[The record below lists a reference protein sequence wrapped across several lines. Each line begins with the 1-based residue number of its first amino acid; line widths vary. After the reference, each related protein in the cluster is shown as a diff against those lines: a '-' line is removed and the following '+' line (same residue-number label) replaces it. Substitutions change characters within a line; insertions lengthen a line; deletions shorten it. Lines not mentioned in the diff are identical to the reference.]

1 MKRYLVLFLL
11 CALLFASCKTEP
23 LTLLI
28 GTYTAEG
35 SEGIYRCQFNPVT
48 GEATLPEAI
57 IKADNPSYL
66 ALSED
71 NTLLYAVSEG
81 RQSALNAYRYDAATD
96 SFSLLS
102 SKPTLSPGP
111 CYVALFG
118 GYAYTANYTGGS
130 LTAFPVAEDGS
141 LGEPLLAEY
150 SDEQHRSHV
159 HGVFPA
165 PDGQSIYVTDLGR
178 SEIFQIEP
186 PLKELSRVSLAE
198 GSGPRHMAFAKSGKQ
213 AYALN
218 ELSGTVVAFDIENDG
233 LHLKQEI
240 ASDSVGGGG
249 SADIHLSPD
258 GRFLYSSNRLKAD
271 GISVFRVDE
280 ADGTLEK
287 VAYTNT
293 GIHPRNFVLSPDGE
307 FLLCAERDSDCI
319 EIFRRN
325 RLTGELTPTEHS
337 IKVSMP
343 VCLKWMKK

>member
-1 MKRYLVLFLL
+1 M
-11 CALLFASCKTEP
+11 
-23 LTLLI
+23 
-28 GTYTAEG
+28 
-35 SEGIYRCQFNPVT
+35 
-48 GEATLPEAI
+48 
-57 IKADNPSYL
+57 
-66 ALSED
+66 
-71 NTLLYAVSEG
+71 
-81 RQSALNAYRYDAATD
+81 
-96 SFSLLS
+96 
-102 SKPTLSPGP
+102 
-111 CYVALFG
+111 
-118 GYAYTANYTGGS
+118 
-130 LTAFPVAEDGS
+130 
-141 LGEPLLAEY
+141 
-150 SDEQHRSHV
+150 
-159 HGVFPA
+159 
-165 PDGQSIYVTDLGR
+165 
-178 SEIFQIEP
+178 
-186 PLKELSRVSLAE
+186 SLAE

-343 VCLKWMKK
+343 VCLKWMKKESYHGGCKIR

>member
-1 MKRYLVLFLL
+1 MKRYLVVFLL
-11 CALLFASCKTEP
+11 CGFLLTSCKTEP

-35 SEGIYRCQFNPVT
+35 SEGIYRCQVNPVT
-48 GEATLPEAI
+48 GEATEPELI

-71 NTLLYAVSEG
+71 NALLYAVSEG
-81 RQSALNAYRYDAATD
+81 RRSALNAYRYDKATD
-96 SFSLLS
+96 SFELFS
-102 SKPTLSPGP
+102 SESTLSPGP

-130 LTAFPVAEDGS
+130 LTAFPLAEDGS
-141 LGEPLLAEY
+141 LGKPQLAEY

-178 SEIFQIEP
+178 SEIFQIET
-186 PLKELSRVSLAE
+186 PLKELSRASLSA
-198 GSGPRHMAFAKSGKQ
+198 GSGPRHMAFSKSGKQ

-218 ELSGTVVAFDIENDG
+218 ELSGTVAVFDIGKDG

-258 GRFLYSSNRLKAD
+258 GKFLYSSNRLKAD
-271 GISVFRVDE
+271 GISVFSVDE
-280 ADGTLEK
+280 NDGRLQK
-287 VAYTNT
+287 IAYTDT
-293 GIHPRNFVLSPDGE
+293 GIHPRNFTLTPDGGL
-307 FLLCAERDSDCI
+307 LLCAERDSDCI
-319 EIFRRN
+319 EIFRRDS
-325 RLTGELTPTEHS
+325 RTGELTPTGHS
-337 IKVSMP
+337 IKLSMP
-343 VCLKWMKK
+343 VCLKWMK